1 MGFFTKDKKDN
12 STEVDTVDTYDIDPE
27 DTNRFTS
34 ALLNSLDRAVAVQSG
49 VIIKYVEN
57 LKKRNKDASPQQLRS
72 SLTSTSS
79 ISPPAPVRPRAL
91 PLPSQVLAW

>member
-1 MGFFTKDKKDN
+1 MGLFTKDKKDN
-12 STEVDTVDTYDIDPE
+12 SAEVDTVDTYDIDPE

-57 LKKRNKDASPQQLRS
+57 LKKRNKDASPQQLQE
-72 SLTSTSS
+72 LIDKHFLNICLLYTSD
-79 ISPPAPVRPRAL
+79 AADE
-91 PLPSQVLAW
+91 

>member
-1 MGFFTKDKKDN
+1 MGLFTKDKKDN

-57 LKKRNKDASPQQLRS
+57 LKKRNKDAL
-72 SLTSTSS
+72 L
-79 ISPPAPVRPRAL
+79 
-91 PLPSQVLAW
+91 

>member
-1 MGFFTKDKKDN
+1 MGLFTKDKKDN

-57 LKKRNKDASPQQLRS
+57 LKKRNKDASPQQLQE
-72 SLTSTSS
+72 LIDKHFLNITCLLYTSP
-79 ISPPAPVRPRAL
+79 SPRD
-91 PLPSQVLAW
+91 

>member
-1 MGFFTKDKKDN
+1 MGLFTKDKKDN

-57 LKKRNKDASPQQLRS
+57 LKKRNKDASPQQLQELIDKHL
-72 SLTSTSS
+72 SLIH
-79 ISPPAPVRPRAL
+79 ISEPTRPY
-91 PLPSQVLAW
+91 